1 MQFKDKLKFVRA
13 ELLITQSELA
23 KELGVSFCTIN
34 RLENGKNQPNFLTQK
49 RLEYFCRKNNVV
61 FEEENI

>member
-34 RLENGKNQPNFLTQK
+34 RLENGKN
-49 RLEYFCRKNNVV
+49 
-61 FEEENI
+61 